1 MEKVKYCPVCRK
13 QHPVNQDKCSCGYDF
28 IEKVQIIDATTSTN
42 TKVIV
47 DNTPLGLWTFIGFI
61 TLSIMGF
68 VLFAKFK
75 QDYPQRSKAALRGAI
90 YALATIT
97 VVVLVY
103 VLYLILNSFGLI
115 V

>member
-13 QHPVNQDKCSCGYDF
+13 QYPANQKKCSCGYEF
-28 IEKVQIIDATTSTN
+28 IEEVQIEDATVNTN

-47 DNTPLGLWTFIGFI
+47 DNKPLGLWTFIGFI

-75 QDYPQRSKAALRGAI
+75 QEYPQRSKAALRGAI

-97 VVVLVY
+97 AVVLIY
-103 VLYLILNSFGLI
+103 VLYLILDSFGLI

>member
-13 QHPVNQDKCSCGYDF
+13 QYPVNQDKCSCGYDF
-28 IEKVQIIDATTSTN
+28 IEEVQVFDATTTTN
-42 TKVIV
+42 IKVIV

-90 YALATIT
+90 YALVTIT

>member
-13 QHPVNQDKCSCGYDF
+13 QYPADQKKCSCGYEF
-28 IEKVQIIDATTSTN
+28 IEEVQVEYNKSHDN

-47 DNTPLGLWTFIGFI
+47 DNKPLGLWTFIGFI
-61 TLSIMGF
+61 TCSIMGF

-90 YALATIT
+90 SFLVTLFL
-97 VVVLVY
+97 VVLVY
-103 VLYLILNSFGLI
+103 VLYLILDSFGLI